1 MLLRGSTDVARA
13 GAPVAFKHMRA
24 TSADGALRGMPD
36 FKPRRSA
43 SATVVASFADQ
54 LTSRQSSPPPVRGTN
69 RLSSRPTTTAPR
81 RADPPPAEARRDPG
95 ELPGTRGPDRPSAPA
110 LLPPPLEK
118 SRATIVQRAASLLGV
133 PYVWGGDAVSGM
145 DCSAYV
151 SRAWG
156 VSRQTTD
163 TLQKVSDPISKVE
176 LRSGDALNLPTWKD
190 PSRHGHVRLFDRWAD
205 PGKTRMWVY
214 EETSEAGGS
223 VHRVIPYDDRY
234 QPMRLRGLA

>member
-1 MLLRGSTDVARA
+1 VARP

-24 TSADGALRGMPD
+24 SSADGAMRGIPE

-43 SATVVASFADQ
+43 PATVVASFADQ
-54 LTSRQSSPPPVRGTN
+54 LTSRQTAPPVRGTN
-69 RLSSRPTTTAPR
+69 RISARPTTTAPR
-81 RADPPPAEARRDPG
+81 RAEPPAAVPLDPS
-95 ELPGTRGPDRPSAPA
+95 ELPGTRGPDRPSAPG
-110 LLPPPLEK
+110 LLPAAPLDQ
-118 SRATIVQRAASLLGV
+118 SRAAIVQRAASLIGV

-151 SRAWG
+151 SRVWG

-163 TLQKVSDPISKVE
+163 TLQKVSDPISKAE

-205 PGKTRMWVY
+205 PAKTRMWVY
-214 EETSEAGGS
+214 EETAETGGS

-234 QPMRLRGLA
+234 QPMRLRGLAA

>member
-1 MLLRGSTDVARA
+1 VSRP

-43 SATVVASFADQ
+43 PATVVASFADQ
-54 LTSRQSSPPPVRGTN
+54 LTSRQTAPPPVRGAS
-69 RLSSRPTTTAPR
+69 RISARPTTSAPR
-81 RADPPPAEARRDPG
+81 RAEPPAEAPLAPG
-95 ELPGTRGPDRPSAPA
+95 EPPGTRGPGRPSAPGV
-110 LLPPPLEK
+110 LPPPPLDQ
-118 SRATIVQRAASLLGV
+118 SRAAILQRAASLLGV

-151 SRAWG
+151 SRVWG

-163 TLQKVSDPISKVE
+163 TLQKVSDPIAKAE

-190 PSRHGHVRLFDRWAD
+190 PSRHGHVRLFDRWDD

-214 EETSEAGGS
+214 EETAEAGGS

-234 QPMRLRGLA
+234 QPMRLRGLAA